1 MRILIGIDDTD
12 NLESRGTG
20 HCARQLAFALA
31 QANVAA
37 PEGITRHQL
46 LVDPRIP
53 YTSHNSSAGIAALC
67 DEKAIPDVIALC
79 REFLLR
85 EAAVGSDVGLCVARV
100 SQVSSAI
107 QSWGNRAKTQVL
119 VMADALALAARHG
132 IHLEGLTGTRGGVIG
147 SLAAVGLVAAGNDGR
162 YLWLPGLRELS
173 EGIYT
178 PAQLKEL
185 AHVDE
190 VRLESGNIV
199 SEHERILIGD
209 WPRPVLRGGKAVLLA
224 QEEKHHG
231 EYEWVGI
238 TRERVKELTG

>member
-20 HCARQLAFALA
+20 HCARQLAQTLA
-31 QANVAA
+31 QADVAA
-37 PEGITRHQL
+37 PDGITRHQL

-53 YTSHNSSAGIAALC
+53 YTSHNSSACIAAACEPQKLG
-67 DEKAIPDVIALC
+67 AVIALC

-85 EAAVGSDVGLCVARV
+85 EAASGSDVGLCVAQRE
-100 SQVSSAI
+100 QAESAI
-107 QSWGNRAKTQVL
+107 QSWGSRAKTQVL
-119 VMADALALAARHG
+119 VMADALALAAQHG

-147 SLAAVGLVAAGNDGR
+147 SLAGVGLRAAGNDGR

-173 EGIYT
+173 EGAYT

-185 AHVDE
+185 AGIDE
-190 VRLESGNIV
+190 VQLESGKAIAAN
-199 SEHERILIGD
+199 ERILIGD
-209 WPRPVLRGGKAVLLA
+209 WPRPILRGGKAVLLA

>member
-31 QANVAA
+31 QADVAA
-37 PEGITRHQL
+37 PDGITRHQL

-53 YTSHNSSAGIAALC
+53 YTSHNSSACITATCQPAKIG
-67 DEKAIPDVIALC
+67 DVISLC

-85 EAAVGSDVGLCVARV
+85 EAASGSDVGLCVARRE
-100 SQVSSAI
+100 QAESAI
-107 QSWGNRAKTQVL
+107 QRWGNRAKTQVL
-119 VMADALALAARHG
+119 VMADALALAAQHD

-147 SLAAVGLVAAGNDGR
+147 SLAAVGLRAAGNDGR
-162 YLWLPGLRELS
+162 YLWLPGLRELG

-178 PAQLKEL
+178 SAQLKEV
-185 AHVDE
+185 AHIDDIQ
-190 VRLESGNIV
+190 LESGQSIL
-199 SEHERILIGD
+199 EHERILIGD
-209 WPRPVLRGGKAVLLA
+209 WPRPILRGGKAVLLA